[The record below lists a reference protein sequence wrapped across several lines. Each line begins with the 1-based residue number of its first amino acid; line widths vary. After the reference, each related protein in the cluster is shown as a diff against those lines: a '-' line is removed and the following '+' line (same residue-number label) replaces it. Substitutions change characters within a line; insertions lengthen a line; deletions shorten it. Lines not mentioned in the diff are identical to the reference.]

1 MCSVRAAVNGLSPST
16 PMGRMQSGCAGRL
29 LPGAACSQS
38 NRLETLAKK
47 LNCSERRLRRYL
59 SEEGV
64 QYSERVHK
72 VRFERA
78 V

>member
-1 MCSVRAAVNGLSPST
+1 
-16 PMGRMQSGCAGRL
+16 L